1 MPLFTK
7 GAKVRETL
15 EDRLLTPSCSAWRLG
30 SGHLW
35 HLSPPSPAEVLGL
48 KRVWEA
54 GLEGGLRCHLVAAS
68 EQWRGQ
74 AWPASLRALRTPA
87 ATTLGG
93 SHKGLSPGPAGLTS
107 ISLPFASS
115 SFTSAPLDPLCL
127 PVLYPLFFSF
137 PPSCLSCISPTFLL
151 LLPLLMILSQGLWTN
166 FKKKQIKQI

>member
-1 MPLFTK
+1 M
-7 GAKVRETL
+7 RETL

-74 AWPASLRALRTPA
+74 SGPASLRALRTPG

-93 SHKGLSPGPAGLTS
+93 HTK
-107 ISLPFASS
+107 ASVQ
-115 SFTSAPLDPLCL
+115 APQG
-127 PVLYPLFFSF
+127 S
-137 PPSCLSCISPTFLL
+137 PPSLCPLPLPPSPLLPWTLSVSLYFILSSLL
-151 LLPLLMILSQGLWTN
+151 LLLSSFLPFVYLSYFPSLASFLDDFISGAVDKL
-166 FKKKQIKQI
+166 